1 MGQVIIRN
9 LPEQVI
15 LQLKHKA
22 KIKGHSLEQELRN
35 ILSREAPLTPEE
47 KLALVDAVR
56 IMPQKKFAKD
66 STQMI
71 REDRD
76 SR

>member
-1 MGQVIIRN
+1 MGQVTIRN
-9 LPEQVI
+9 LPEPVI
-15 LQLKHKA
+15 FALKHKA
-22 KIKGHSLEQELRN
+22 KMKGHSLEQELRE
-35 ILSREAPLTPEE
+35 ILSREAPLTSAE

-56 IMPQKKFAKD
+56 AMPQKKFAKD
-66 STQMI
+66 STQLI